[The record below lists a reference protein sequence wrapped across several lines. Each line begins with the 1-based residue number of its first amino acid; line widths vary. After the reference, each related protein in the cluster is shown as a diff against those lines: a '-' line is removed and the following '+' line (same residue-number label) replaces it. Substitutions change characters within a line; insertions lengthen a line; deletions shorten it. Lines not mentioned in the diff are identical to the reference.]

1 MRSARTEETDHCAL
15 DGVAYR
21 IRPIRPDDAGR
32 EREFIAGLSAQS
44 RYQRFMHMV
53 HEPGEA
59 LIQQFVNVD
68 GHRTMAL
75 VAVVD
80 QAGAERII
88 GVARY
93 AADEKDDCEFAVA
106 VADAWQSR
114 GVGSTLLPLLFD
126 HAAQQGFRTIYGI
139 ILADNP
145 RMVEL
150 AEWLG
155 LTLERS
161 RPGESTVRAWRRLDH
176 KPGAPA
182 PV

>member
-1 MRSARTEETDHCAL
+1 MPREDAP
-15 DGVAYR
+15 YR
-21 IRPIRPDDAGR
+21 IRAIRPDDAGR
-32 EREFIAGLSAQS
+32 ERDFIAGLSAQS
-44 RYQRFMHMV
+44 RYLRFMHMV
-53 HEPGEA
+53 QDPGDA

-75 VAVVD
+75 VAVID

-93 AADEKDDCEFAVA
+93 AADDNDECEFAVA
-106 VADAWQSR
+106 VADAWQCR
-114 GVGSTLLPLLFD
+114 GVGSTLVKQLFA

-150 AEWLG
+150 AQWLG
-155 LTLERS
+155 LTIERS
-161 RPGESTVRAWRRLDH
+161 QPGEATVRAWRRLDH
-176 KPGAPA
+176 PPGGFQPILAR
-182 PV
+182 

>member
-1 MRSARTEETDHCAL
+1 MIPGVDPVDHAEQGEGRSLPRDL
-15 DGVAYR
+15 
-21 IRPIRPDDAGR
+21 
-32 EREFIAGLSAQS
+32 
-44 RYQRFMHMV
+44 RF
-53 HEPGEA
+53 GY

-75 VAVVD
+75 VAVID
-80 QAGAERII
+80 QAGAECII

-93 AADEKDDCEFAVA
+93 AADDNDECEFAVA
-106 VADAWQSR
+106 VADAWQCR
-114 GVGSTLLPLLFD
+114 GVGSSLVRLLFA

-155 LTLERS
+155 LTIDRS
-161 RPGESTVRAWRRLDH
+161 QPGEVTVRAWRRLDRAS
-176 KPGAPA
+176 GALA
-182 PV
+182 PS

>member
-1 MRSARTEETDHCAL
+1 MRSTQTEGTHHCTS
-15 DGVAYR
+15 DGVLYR

-32 EREFIAGLSAQS
+32 ERDFIAGLSAQS

-53 HEPGEA
+53 REPGEA
-59 LIQQFVNVD
+59 LIRQFVNVD

-88 GVARY
+88 AVARY
-93 AADEKDDCEFAVA
+93 AADDSDQCEFAVA
-106 VADAWQSR
+106 VADAWQCL
-114 GVGSTLLPLLFD
+114 GVGSTLVRLLFD
-126 HAAQQGFRTIYGI
+126 HAAQQGYRTIYGT

-150 AEWLG
+150 AQWLG
-155 LTLERS
+155 LTIDRS
-161 RPGESTVRAWRRLDH
+161 HPDEATVRAWRRLDR
-176 KPGAPA
+176 KPSAPE
-182 PV
+182 PF